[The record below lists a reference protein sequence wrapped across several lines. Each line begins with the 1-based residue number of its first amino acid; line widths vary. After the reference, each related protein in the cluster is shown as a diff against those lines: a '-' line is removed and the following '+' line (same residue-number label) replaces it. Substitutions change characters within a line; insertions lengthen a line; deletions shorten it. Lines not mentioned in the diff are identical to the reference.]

1 MIYYV
6 SNAPLL
12 FSKLTRISA
21 EESLQMLEKCD
32 ILQFDSETSGRD
44 ARLCDLLCIQ
54 FGSDKH
60 DF

>member
-32 ILQFDSETSGRD
+32 ILQFDSETSGR
-44 ARLCDLLCIQ
+44 LKNSHI
-54 FGSDKH
+54 
-60 DF
+60 